1 MTEKITNIAKN
12 TSYFTFALVL
22 QKIISFSYFT
32 LIARG
37 LGPEDLGKYYFA
49 ISFTTLF
56 AIFIDF
62 GIANIL
68 TREVAKKPNSAQKL
82 LGGTLAIK
90 LPLTIISWLA
100 VFLFINLLGYSELV
114 KQLVYLSSICMILDS
129 FSLSFFSIIRGHHN
143 LSYESVISVLFQV
156 IVFIFGL
163 GSLYLGKGLSWIM
176 LALVLASSIKFIYA
190 SLLLVMKWKLKLFPL
205 FNKKYAISLFKLS
218 IPFGIFAIFQ
228 RGYMYLDSI
237 FLSLLAG
244 DKYVGLYQVA
254 FKMIFALQ
262 FLPLA
267 FIATLYPAMS
277 NYWLNNRQQ
286 LTITFERAI
295 NYLTIISL
303 PISFGIIA
311 LADKIVLLFK
321 SGFNE
326 AILPLQISMASLT
339 FIFLIFPVG
348 SLLNACDKQKQNTI
362 IMGVTLLVS
371 IIMNLALIPHFQAVG
386 ASITL
391 VFTSLFMFILSI
403 IVAKK
408 IINFKLS
415 IILKIFFKSLFAS
428 LVMFFAVIYFKN
440 SINIFILS
448 AIGGSIYFIIL
459 FIIGGFKRED
469 VLSIFQSFF
478 KKNI

>member
-1 MTEKITNIAKN
+1 
-12 TSYFTFALVL
+12 
-22 QKIISFSYFT
+22 
-32 LIARG
+32 
-37 LGPEDLGKYYFA
+37 
-49 ISFTTLF
+49 
-56 AIFIDF
+56 
-62 GIANIL
+62 
-68 TREVAKKPNSAQKL
+68 
-82 LGGTLAIK
+82 
-90 LPLTIISWLA
+90 
-100 VFLFINLLGYSELV
+100 
-114 KQLVYLSSICMILDS
+114 
-129 FSLSFFSIIRGHHN
+129 
-143 LSYESVISVLFQV
+143 
-156 IVFIFGL
+156 
-163 GSLYLGKGLSWIM
+163 LYLGKGLSWIM

>member
-1 MTEKITNIAKN
+1 
-12 TSYFTFALVL
+12 
-22 QKIISFSYFT
+22 
-32 LIARG
+32 
-37 LGPEDLGKYYFA
+37 
-49 ISFTTLF
+49 
-56 AIFIDF
+56 
-62 GIANIL
+62 
-68 TREVAKKPNSAQKL
+68 
-82 LGGTLAIK
+82 
-90 LPLTIISWLA
+90 
-100 VFLFINLLGYSELV
+100 
-114 KQLVYLSSICMILDS
+114 
-129 FSLSFFSIIRGHHN
+129 
-143 LSYESVISVLFQV
+143 
-156 IVFIFGL
+156 
-163 GSLYLGKGLSWIM
+163 
-176 LALVLASSIKFIYA
+176 
-190 SLLLVMKWKLKLFPL
+190 
-205 FNKKYAISLFKLS
+205 
-218 IPFGIFAIFQ
+218 
-228 RGYMYLDSI
+228 MYLDSI